1 MIRSVERMSDMKCM
15 MVVGF
20 LAALVLAG
28 PAAAYDEQDRA
39 REGVRSG
46 DIQPFSQIKREI
58 ERRFDGRMLDA
69 QLSGNGESY
78 NIKMLTP
85 EGDVLVIETDARTG
99 RVLGVKGRR

>member
-1 MIRSVERMSDMKCM
+1 MKRTAVM
-15 MVVGF
+15 GA
-20 LAALVLAG
+20 LALLLLGG
-28 PAAAYDEQDRA
+28 PAAAFEEQDRA

-46 DIQPFSQIKREI
+46 EIQPFSQIKKDI
-58 ERRFDGRMLDA
+58 ERQFNGRMLDA